1 MAVLSRLACQQ
12 PYCHDLA
19 YVLSQLRP
27 HTLHP
32 TIMCGIAGILHQD
45 HNRRVDRDTLRR
57 MTRALSHRGPDGEG
71 YYEDGNIGLGHRR
84 LAIIDL
90 ATGSQ
95 PMYSRDR
102 DVVVVFNGEIYN
114 YVELREELIQ
124 LGHEFVTTSDT
135 EVIIAAYKQWG
146 FDCQQK
152 FNGMWALALWDVT
165 QRQLLLSRDRM
176 GEKPLH
182 YSVKDGTLTFG
193 SEIKSLLAFSSD
205 YKPATEL
212 LHIYLSLGYVP
223 APYTLYSGISRLL
236 PGHYLVVRDG
246 VVEDRTYWDLPLITE
261 TDMRKD
267 SERIYKEFEEYFLDS
282 VKLRMRSDVPFGA
295 FLSGGLDSASVVAG
309 MSAQSSLPVETFTIG
324 FAQRGFDERHLARE
338 VAKHFGTN
346 HHENM
351 AAPEMFDEALEKVL
365 LHFDEPFGDA
375 SAIPVGLVSGVARQH
390 VTMAL
395 TGDGGDE
402 VLSGYTSYVTEKITE
417 RYRAV
422 PRALRSAVYLS
433 TTLSARI
440 AHGKMRYRLNSGE
453 RFLNLAERS
462 FDQRAIAKMS
472 TLGPE
477 SIRKLIP
484 DGVRQLDFAEYFSQ
498 KLATCPFSDAFYKQM
513 YFHLKVSL
521 PDDMLAKV
529 DRMSMSHSL
538 ETRLPFLDH
547 RLVELT
553 YQVHKD
559 VKMPGLRRKDIL
571 RRTIGRRL
579 PPSLLKA
586 PKMPFSVPLRDWFKQ
601 DDFHA
606 RLRALERQ
614 DFGLNSAIIRD
625 IVDANRSGQKDYGDF
640 IWRLFVL
647 KQWMDAPARPLV
659 MSPVAGSSSLGEP
672 RDRKP

>member
-1 MAVLSRLACQQ
+1 
-12 PYCHDLA
+12 
-19 YVLSQLRP
+19 
-27 HTLHP
+27 
-32 TIMCGIAGILHQD
+32 MCGIAGILHQD

>member
-1 MAVLSRLACQQ
+1 
-12 PYCHDLA
+12 
-19 YVLSQLRP
+19 
-27 HTLHP
+27 
-32 TIMCGIAGILHQD
+32 MCGIAGILHQD
-45 HNRRVDRDTLRR
+45 QTRRVDRDALRR

-71 YYEDGNIGLGHRR
+71 YHEDGNIGLGHRR

-95 PMYSRDR
+95 PMYSRDG

-114 YVELREELIQ
+114 YVELRKDLSR
-124 LGHEFVTTSDT
+124 LGYDFVTTSDT

-146 FDCQQK
+146 FDCQEK
-152 FNGMWALALWDVT
+152 FNGMWALALWDARR
-165 QRQLLLSRDRM
+165 RQLLLSRDRM

-182 YSVKDGTLTFG
+182 YSMKEGTLTFG
-193 SEIKSLLAFSSD
+193 SEIKSLLAYRSD

-212 LHIYLSLGYVP
+212 LHVYLSLGYVP

-261 TDMRKD
+261 SDMRKD
-267 SERIYKEFEEYFLDS
+267 SESIHREFEEYFLDS
-282 VKLRMRSDVPFGA
+282 VRLRMRSDVPFGA
-295 FLSGGLDSASVVAG
+295 FLSGGLDSASVVAA
-309 MSAQSSLPVETFTIG
+309 MSAQRSLPVETFTIG
-324 FAQRGFDERHLARE
+324 FAERGFDERHLARE
-338 VAKHFGTN
+338 VAEHFGTN
-346 HHENM
+346 HHERM
-351 AAPEMFDEALEKVL
+351 AAPEMFDESLEKVL

-375 SAIPVGLVSGVARQH
+375 SAIPVSLVSGVARQQ

-417 RYRAV
+417 RYCAV
-422 PRALRSAVYLS
+422 PAALRLAAYFS
-433 TTLSARI
+433 TTLSARL
-440 AHGKMRYRLNSGE
+440 ARGKLRYRLNRGE
-453 RFLNLAERS
+453 RFLKLAERS
-462 FDQRAIAKMS
+462 FNQRAIAKMS

-484 DGVRQLDFAEYFSQ
+484 EGVRQLDIADYFSDA
-498 KLATCPFSDAFYKQM
+498 LAKCPFIDAFYKQM

-559 VKMPGLRRKDIL
+559 VKMPGLRRKDLL
-571 RRTIGRRL
+571 RQTIGRRL

-586 PKMPFSVPLRDWFKQ
+586 RKMPFSVPLREWFKQ
-601 DDFHA
+601 DDFNP
-606 RLRALERQ
+606 RLRALGRQ
-614 DFGLNSAIIRD
+614 DFGLNSAVIRD

-647 KQWMDAPARPLV
+647 QRWMDAPARPLV
-659 MSPVAGSSSLGEP
+659 MSPVARSSSLGQP
-672 RDRKP
+672 GDRKPVCHT